1 MKKTKVQINNQRR
14 ERSLITTSILS
25 LIFLALIVRMSYI
38 VIYKGNEYRELAEGQ
53 WSSRVIVEAERGDI
67 TDRNGAILATSIDV
81 YRVDLDLKAIE
92 IHEELEETTKEEIAK
107 QLADT
112 AGLEYSEVLDKLT
125 PKEVD
130 GETINSSTLITGIE
144 KSLADKIEAL
154 DIYGVIISISPKR
167 YYPNND
173 FLAHV
178 LGSVNSDNTGL
189 NGIELRYD
197 SHLTGI
203 SGYKIAE
210 VDGSFKE
217 LPYQTVQYTSPV
229 DGKDV
234 TLTIDE
240 NIQLIAEK
248 VAEEGLSS
256 NKATEVTIVVSNPN
270 NGEILAMV
278 NKPDFNPNNPYEDYE
293 NFEGETEFEK
303 LQNMFRN
310 SAVSNTFEPGSTFK
324 NVTMAAAIEEKV
336 VHEHDT
342 FYCSGGIKFGSITIK
357 CWKLDGHGEQTLSE
371 ILQNS
376 CNVGFMEVGARLGSE
391 KLKEYIDKFG
401 FGMATKIDLPGES
414 EGIVKSVSDM
424 SEMDLATIAFGQ
436 TNTVNSAQLVES
448 FNAIVNGGDSIQ
460 LHLMKNVSYKE
471 SNGTVV
477 IEDTFTPEIRKDII
491 SDETSKTLLNYL
503 EQTINQGTTIGAFMG
518 EDRRVGAKTGT
529 AQKVDVNTGGYSDTD
544 YIASVVA
551 VYPVED
557 PKITIYLKVEDPST
571 GVYYGGQ
578 VATPLLKN
586 LLSELFVYMDSKAYS
601 DKYTE
606 KATVIV
612 PELRGKT
619 IKEAKEIL
627 DKYNLEL
634 DIQGDGN
641 KVVNMT
647 PYPGALVYE
656 GSKISVNLKDSTKDD
671 SLVIM
676 PNLLNKS
683 KEEAIEILEYLGLK
697 EYTINGEGYVK
708 SQSILKG
715 KLIEKNTKVK
725 LDFNN

>member
-1 MKKTKVQINNQRR
+1 MRKTKVQINNQKR
-14 ERSLITTSILS
+14 ERSLITTSILA

-38 VIYKGNEYRELAEGQ
+38 VIYKGSEYRDLAESQ

-107 QLADT
+107 QLAET
-112 AGLEYSEVLDKLT
+112 SGLEYSEVLDKLT

-130 GETINSSTLITGIE
+130 GEIINSSTLITGIE
-144 KSLADKIEAL
+144 KSLADEIEAL
-154 DIYGVIISISPKR
+154 DIYGVIISINPKR

-178 LGSVNSDNTGL
+178 LGTVNSDNTGL
-189 NGIELRYD
+189 NGIELQYD
-197 SHLTGI
+197 SQLTGI
-203 SGYKIAE
+203 SGYEIAE

-336 VHEHDT
+336 VNENHT
-342 FYCSGGIKFGSITIK
+342 FYCSGGTKFGSVTIN
-357 CWKLDGHGEQTLSE
+357 CWKLDGHGAQTLSE

-376 CNVGFMEVGARLGSE
+376 CNVGFMELGSMLGSE

-401 FGMATKIDLPGES
+401 FGTTTKIDLPGES

-460 LHLMKNVSYKE
+460 LHLMKNISYEE

-477 IEDTFTPEIRKDII
+477 IEDTFTPEIKKDII
-491 SDETSKTLLNYL
+491 SDETSKTLLSYL

-557 PKITIYLKVEDPST
+557 PQITIYLKVEDPST

-586 LLSELFVYMDSKAYS
+586 LLSELFVYMDSKAYA

-606 KATVIV
+606 RSTVIV

-634 DIQGDGN
+634 DIQGDDN

>member
-1 MKKTKVQINNQRR
+1 MKKTKIQINKQKR

-25 LIFLALIVRMSYI
+25 LIFLALIIRMSYI
-38 VIYKGNEYRELAEGQ
+38 VIYKGSEYKALAESQ
-53 WSSRVIVEAERGDI
+53 WNSRVAVEAERGDI
-67 TDRNGAILATSIDV
+67 TDRNGSILATSIDV

-92 IHEELEETTKEEIAK
+92 IHEELEEVTREEIAA
-107 QLADT
+107 QLAET
-112 AGLEYSEVLDKLT
+112 SGLEYSEVLDKLT
-125 PKEVD
+125 PKKVD
-130 GETINSSTLITGIE
+130 GVTVNSSTLITGIE
-144 KSLADKIEAL
+144 KSLADKIKAL
-154 DIYGVIISISPKR
+154 DIYGVMISINPKR

-178 LGSVNSDNTGL
+178 LGSVNLDNTGL
-189 NGIELRYD
+189 NGIELQYD
-197 SHLTGI
+197 SELTGI

-217 LPYQTVQYTSPV
+217 LPYQNVQYTSPV

-248 VAEEGLSS
+248 VAEEGLST

-278 NKPDFNPNNPYEDYE
+278 NKPDFNPNTPYEDYV

-310 SAVSNTFEPGSTFK
+310 NSVSNAFEPGSTFK

-342 FYCSGGIKFGSITIK
+342 FFCNGSVQFGSTTIN
-357 CWKLDGHGEQTLSE
+357 CWKLDGHGEQTLAE

-376 CNVGFMEVGARLGSE
+376 CNVGFMEVGARLGNE

-401 FGMATKIDLPGES
+401 FGTTTKIDLPGES
-414 EGIVKSVSDM
+414 EGIVKSASDM

-436 TNTVNSAQLVES
+436 TNTVNSIQLIES
-448 FNAIVNGGDSIQ
+448 FNAIVNGGDLIQ
-460 LHLMKNVSYKE
+460 PHLMKNISYKD
-471 SNGTVV
+471 SNGTVI
-477 IEDTFTPEIRKDII
+477 IEDTFTPEIRTDII

-529 AQKVDVNTGGYSDTD
+529 AQKVDVNLGGYSATD

-557 PKITIYLKVEDPST
+557 PQITIYLKVEDPST

-578 VATPLLKN
+578 VATPLLKK
-586 LLSELFVYMDSKAYS
+586 LLNELFIYMDSKAYS

-627 DKYNLEL
+627 DKYNLKL

-656 GSKISVNLKDSTKDD
+656 GSNISVNSKDSTKDD
-671 SLVIM
+671 SLIIM

-683 KEEAIEILEYLGLK
+683 KEEAIEILDYLGLK
-697 EYTINGEGYVK
+697 EYTINGDGYVK

-725 LDFNN
+725 LDFND